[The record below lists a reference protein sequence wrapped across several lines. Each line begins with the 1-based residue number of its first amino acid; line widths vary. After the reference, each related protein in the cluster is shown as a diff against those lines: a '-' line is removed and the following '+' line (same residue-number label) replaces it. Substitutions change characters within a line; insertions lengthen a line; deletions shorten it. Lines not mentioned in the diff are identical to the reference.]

1 MMTRIIATSVILVHS
16 LCVSRHRG
24 AETQRNAQ
32 RIQKPRRHENTK
44 EGSVTVTGECIDVV
58 GRDAAHSRRRKDT
71 NSRAPRVPL
80 LYSCPFFFSGAVGAT
95 SMGPLC
101 PCASVSK
108 IGPGTTAVDR

>member
-1 MMTRIIATSVILVHS
+1 MMTRIIAPSVILVHS

-58 GRDAAHSRRRKDT
+58 GRDVDGS
-71 NSRAPRVPL
+71 
-80 LYSCPFFFSGAVGAT
+80 
-95 SMGPLC
+95 
-101 PCASVSK
+101 SVSLCLCVENRSRYY
-108 IGPGTTAVDR
+108 GSANAVSVPPEGTRKYCFPSTM